1 MNKKLFSIVITVV
14 LLASIITADQMLQLG
29 LGKKVSSLIAP
40 VGIVFSVT
48 GQKVSNFFGNIT
60 HIGSLQREN
69 KDLTDKLNSALTE
82 IAGLSEAKK
91 ENDSLRLDLGFKL
104 SSPLSLVPANVAYF
118 DPSLRDGITVKT
130 DSVTGIKIGNVV
142 LAQGFLIGRV
152 AAINGNSI
160 RVMLITDSL
169 STIPATIQNKDI
181 SGIAAGKIGNGLTM
195 EQVPQGDAVVKGDS
209 AITSGLGGDLPKG
222 LILGRVD
229 EVQKIAGSIFQQVA
243 IQPMVDF
250 TSLER
255 VMIAR

>member
-1 MNKKLFSIVITVV
+1 MNKKLLSIVIIVV
-14 LLASIITADQMLQLG
+14 LLASVITADQMLHLG
-29 LGKKVSSLIAP
+29 LGKKASSLIAP

-48 GQKVSNFFGNIT
+48 GQKVGGFFGSIT
-60 HIGSLQREN
+60 HIGSLQKEN

-104 SSPLSLVPANVAYF
+104 SSQLSLVPANVAFF
-118 DPSLRDGITVKT
+118 DPSLRDGITVKV
-130 DSVTGIKIGNVV
+130 DDVAGIKVGNVV

-152 AAINGNSI
+152 AEIDGNSI

-181 SGIAAGKIGNGLTM
+181 SGIAMGKIGNGLTM
-195 EQVPQGDAVVKGDS
+195 EQVPQSDAVVKGDL
-209 AITSGLGGDLPKG
+209 AVTSGLGGDLPKG

-229 EVQKIAGSIFQQVA
+229 EVKKIAGSIFQQVT
-243 IQPMVDF
+243 IQPMIDF